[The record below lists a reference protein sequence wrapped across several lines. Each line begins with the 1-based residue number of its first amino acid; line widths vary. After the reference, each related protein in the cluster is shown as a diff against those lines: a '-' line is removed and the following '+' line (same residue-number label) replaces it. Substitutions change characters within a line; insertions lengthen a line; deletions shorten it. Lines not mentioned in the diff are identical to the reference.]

1 VVGVFASLKWRL
13 VTSRLRATKGATR
26 AWLIVLAVV
35 LAIVVGFLA
44 FGVGTL
50 RLVPEFATPIL
61 ISLFALQLVGWM
73 LTPLLAF
80 GVDETVD
87 PARFALLPIRPQTL
101 QVGLLTTSV
110 IGFFPL
116 ANFVVLIGAGMP
128 SVLAEISFLT
138 HKQEGQLLKT
148 STYRQQIAEA
158 LLDAVQVYQRSL
170 KSRNA
175 IATREQ

>member
-1 VVGVFASLKWRL
+1 MVGVFASLKWRL

-50 RLVPEFATPIL
+50 RLVPEYATPIL

-87 PARFALLPIRPQTL
+87 PARFALL
-101 QVGLLTTSV
+101 
-110 IGFFPL
+110 
-116 ANFVVLIGAGMP
+116 
-128 SVLAEISFLT
+128 
-138 HKQEGQLLKT
+138 
-148 STYRQQIAEA
+148 
-158 LLDAVQVYQRSL
+158 
-170 KSRNA
+170 RNA
-175 IATREQ
+175 LVALSYRSG